1 MPSRRSV
8 RSAVLIA
15 FGGGVFV
22 AVGLVNT
29 AWALPTSTTTVRPAT
44 TTTGLTTTGPK
55 TTGPTTTGPKK
66 VRIELSS
73 PITAVLTTPETV
85 ASAGEPVLVP
95 TPATPRPAA
104 GPNTRTLP
112 HTL

>member
-1 MPSRRSV
+1 MF
-8 RSAVLIA
+8 IA

-44 TTTGLTTTGPK
+44 TPTAPKTTGPRTTGLKTTGPK
-55 TTGPTTTGPKK
+55 TTVPKP
-66 VRIELSS
+66 VRIELSP
-73 PITAVLTTPETV
+73 PITAVLTTPESV

-95 TPATPRPAA
+95 TPASPRPPA
-104 GPNTRTLP
+104 GPNPQTLP